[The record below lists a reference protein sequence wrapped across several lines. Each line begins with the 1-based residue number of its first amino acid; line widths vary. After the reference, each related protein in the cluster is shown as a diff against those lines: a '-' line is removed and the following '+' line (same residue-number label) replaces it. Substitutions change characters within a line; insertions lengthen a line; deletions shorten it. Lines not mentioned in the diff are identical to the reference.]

1 LHLDTFLLLF
11 DDLFLKFYMKK
22 MVSGVVRSLLLGFL
36 ISGFIQFQS
45 SSQTLSQTQS
55 SLETSQK
62 IKFQDFFNF
71 PIGPKGVEFSQKVL
85 PLVGKTVVIE
95 GFMVRSDA
103 LHKGQFLLTPTP
115 IEINEEDDG
124 PANDLPVHTVL
135 VKLDKKQSE
144 LLIAQKDGVIR
155 LEGRL
160 ELGRQEESGGQV
172 SWIRL
177 IVSPQAVN
185 VLSAGAQNI
194 QSSAS
199 GS

>member
-1 LHLDTFLLLF
+1 
-11 DDLFLKFYMKK
+11 MKK
-22 MVSGVVRSLLLGFL
+22 MLSSAVRSLLLGIL

-45 SSQTLSQTQS
+45 SSQTLSPTHS

-62 IKFQDFFNF
+62 ITFQDFFNF

-85 PLVGKTVVIE
+85 QLVGKSVVIE

-185 VLSAGAQNI
+185 VLSAGAQKI